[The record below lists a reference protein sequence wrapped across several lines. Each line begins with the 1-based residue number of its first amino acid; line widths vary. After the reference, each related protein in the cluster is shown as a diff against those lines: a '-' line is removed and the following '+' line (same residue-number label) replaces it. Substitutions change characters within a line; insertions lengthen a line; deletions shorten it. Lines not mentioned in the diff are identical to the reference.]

1 MKAPFQYDPETVRRI
16 LQSPSEFSFQ
26 VEEQIL
32 SITTASSMAEPNSLF
47 VPLRGNRDGHDFI
60 ADALN
65 RGASYFLCEKDHP
78 ILETLSDLEK
88 RKAIQVK
95 DTLLALGKLGEFHR
109 SRFNPI
115 VIAVTGSSGKTT
127 TKEILASCLSPLEDS
142 MIVTEKNYNNEIGVP
157 FTLFRIG
164 PKTRYVVCEMGMNHK
179 GEIARLTK
187 MARPDYSII
196 TTIGTA
202 HIEML
207 GSRKGVA
214 KAKSE
219 ILEGMFK
226 PGILFYPETGEYKNF
241 LKRRSLRYGIKF
253 KSVPLQKRI
262 DIIETNRNGFKI
274 SFLDKTLDWN
284 LPGIRLLEN
293 LALCISLLEEIKTPT
308 NWIQEGIQNF
318 RSSDKR
324 LDLQIGNYK
333 ILNDT
338 YNANRESMLSSLE
351 ACSQISAEDGFYAV
365 LGDMKEVGNYS
376 QKFHTEI
383 GEFAASLSNCKGIFL
398 YGKESAHALKS
409 FRKKAKQDLPSFSF
423 PGDEEGLKLLI
434 ETVRKEVPAGSYLL
448 AKASRG
454 MKLERAVEALNS
466 TITVP

>member
-1 MKAPFQYDPETVRRI
+1 MKAPFQYDPETVRRV

-26 VEEQIL
+26 TEAQIQ
-32 SITTASSMAEPNSLF
+32 SITTASSMAEQNSLF
-47 VPLRGNRDGHDFI
+47 VPLKGNRDGHDFI
-60 ADALN
+60 RDALEK
-65 RGASYFLCEKDHP
+65 GASYFLCEKDHP
-78 ILETLSDLEK
+78 ILDTLSASEK
-88 RKAIQVK
+88 KKAIQVK

-127 TKEILASCLSPLEDS
+127 TKEILSSCLSPLGEALL
-142 MIVTEKNYNNEIGVP
+142 VTEKNYNNEIGVP
-157 FTLFRIG
+157 FTLFGIG

-179 GEIARLTK
+179 GEIARLAR
-187 MARPDYSII
+187 MAKPNYAII

-207 GSRKGVA
+207 GSRKGIA
-214 KAKSE
+214 KAKAE
-219 ILEGMFK
+219 ILEGMSK

-241 LKRRSLRYGIKF
+241 LKRRSLRFGIKF
-253 KSVPLQKRI
+253 KSVPLKRRI
-262 DIIETNRNGFKI
+262 DILETNRNGFKI

-284 LPGIRLLEN
+284 LPGIKLLEN
-293 LALCISLLEEIKTPT
+293 LALCVAALEELGTPT

-324 LDLQIGNYK
+324 LDLQIGTYK

-351 ACSQISAEDGFYAV
+351 ACSQISGEEGFYAV

-376 QKFHTEI
+376 QRFHTEV

-398 YGKESAHALKS
+398 FGKESGYALKS

-423 PGDEEGLKLLI
+423 PGDEEGLKLLV
-434 ETVRKEVPAGSYLL
+434 ETIRKEVPAGSFLL

-466 TITVP
+466 